1 MHKLVLLAASAAVAV
16 AVAVPLALAS
26 TSASTVSVTE
36 KEFKITPSA
45 TSAKA
50 GKVTF
55 KIKNTGA
62 LDHTF
67 DVVKTTLPVG
77 KLPVKNQR
85 VTLKPLATSGP
96 FKPGKGGTLTLTL
109 KPGKYV
115 LFCNVKAHYGAGQR
129 VAFVVK

>member
-1 MHKLVLLAASAAVAV
+1 MRKLVVLAAAASAAT
-16 AVAVPLALAS
+16 AVAVPLALAAG
-26 TSASTVSVTE
+26 TTVNVTE

-45 TSAKA
+45 TSAKG

-55 KIKNTGA
+55 KIKNKGA

-67 DVVKTTLPVG
+67 DVYRTSLPVA
-77 KLPVKNQR
+77 KLPVKQDR

-96 FKPGKGGTLTLTL
+96 FKPGKGGTLTVTL

-115 LFCNVKAHYGAGQR
+115 LLCNVAGHYKAGQR
-129 VAFVVK
+129 IAFTVK